1 MFGKF
6 DPMPNRKTD
15 TNNHGPFSTD
25 NIGRNYDYPEA
36 SYERRREILAE
47 HERYQKGYHY
57 FLSNDPRLPD
67 DVRERLI
74 ANCRRRVTRDGD
86 LLITSQR
93 FRDRGRNV
101 AACTETLRALLLAA
115 AVAPRRRKPT
125 RPTRSSLER
134 RREAK
139 QRISKQKR
147 LRRVPPRD
155 GD

>member
-1 MFGKF
+1 MLIVNDWLRIPLRELKF
-6 DPMPNRKTD
+6 EFSRSS
-15 TNNHGPFSTD
+15 GPGGQNVNKVNTKATL
-25 NIGRNYDYPEA
+25 RWPVRA
-36 SYERRREILAE
+36 SR
-47 HERYQKGYHY
+47 
-57 FLSNDPRLPD
+57 SLPD

-101 AACTETLRALLLAA
+101 ADCTEKLRALLLAA